1 MPSLRPCLQVR
12 TCKRISLEPVTDCSV
27 IATPGRFLH
36 LAVEMDL
43 DLRQVQVVVY
53 DEADR

>member
-1 MPSLRPCLQVR
+1 MPSLRPCLPVL
-12 TCKRISLEPVTDCSV
+12 TCKPNLESVTDFSV

-36 LAVEMDL
+36 LGVEMDL